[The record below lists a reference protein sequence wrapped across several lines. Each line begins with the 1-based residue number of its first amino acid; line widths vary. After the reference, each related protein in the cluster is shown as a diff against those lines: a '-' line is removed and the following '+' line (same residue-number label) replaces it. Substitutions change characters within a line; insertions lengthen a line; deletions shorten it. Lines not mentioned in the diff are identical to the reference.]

1 MYTTYITWPDT
12 YCGEKSKKQKRENR
26 VQRKKDAKIISVASR
41 AGRGYGLAVG
51 ESYISKSHGD
61 IVSFTPFRDTGFI
74 LNGVKWSDEAKR
86 GYDLQESTLGKSYMP
101 ILSTLFTSYFAVGG
115 TRKKDLLLRPKQ
127 TYQCSGKLQI

>member
-86 GYDLQESTLGKSYMP
+86 GYYLQESALSKSYIP
-101 ILSTLFTSYFAVGG
+101 VLLYLIYIIFCSWRNEGEGSTS
-115 TRKKDLLLRPKQ
+115 Q
-127 TYQCSGKLQI
+127 TQINV